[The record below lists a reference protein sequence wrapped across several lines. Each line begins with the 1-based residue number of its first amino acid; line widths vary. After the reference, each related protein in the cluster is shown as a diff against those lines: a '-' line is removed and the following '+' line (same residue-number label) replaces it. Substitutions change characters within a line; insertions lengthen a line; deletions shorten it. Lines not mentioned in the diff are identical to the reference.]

1 MTTEN
6 DDDQSIS
13 IMPQLSVVESQ
24 ERANID
30 MLIATAKKYPRDIV
44 RVKRSM
50 EAMATLDEDTAESC
64 NYHLERNGKSIDGP
78 SVRMAEIAVATYQN
92 IRCGSRVISN
102 DGKVIT
108 GQAFCH
114 DLENNTFIAW
124 ETQRRITDKTGRT
137 YGEDMQVVTGNAASA
152 IAFRNAVFKVIPG
165 ALIKPV
171 AEKARQVAVGDL
183 KTLSE
188 RRTRA
193 LKKFGSIGVKED
205 RVLAFLG
212 RSSTE
217 QIDIVDVE
225 KLFGVFTAIREG
237 STTIEEQFP
246 PISKVVEPN
255 FDQPAAGVA
264 PADPGPEKAT
274 VPAET
279 TEPPKRP
286 RGRPPGST
294 SRKAEE
300 STPAPQT
307 PAEASAPAAAMP
319 TPEPPQKPAE
329 TPAANAAIPPAEGL
343 DLGSAKI
350 DYAGPKASTKS
361 ASAPKPGPF
370 WEIHKRLADQG
381 ISHERFLLAMHS
393 FGFIDCDPADISAGH
408 FPLSK
413 VEEKHLRMALHDWQ
427 SVLDNLPEV

>member
-1 MTTEN
+1 MNTEN
-6 DDDQSIS
+6 DDDQIVSTT
-13 IMPQLSVVESQ
+13 PQISVVESQ

-44 RVKRSM
+44 RVKRNM

-124 ETQRRITDKTGRT
+124 ETQRRITDKSGRT

-193 LKKFGSIGVKED
+193 LKKFASIGVKETQ
-205 RVLAFLG
+205 VLAFLG
-212 RSSTE
+212 RSSIE
-217 QIDIVDVE
+217 LVDIADVE

-246 PISKVVEPN
+246 ATGTVVQPN
-255 FDQPAAGVA
+255 FNQPAAA
-264 PADPGPEKAT
+264 PTPGTGAT
-274 VPAET
+274 LGEQTGMRPDEM
-279 TEPPKRP
+279 PRRP
-286 RGRPPGST
+286 RGRPP
-294 SRKAEE
+294 KQHAE
-300 STPAPQT
+300 AALQT
-307 PAEASAPAAAMP
+307 PAVDSQPATAMP
-319 TPEPPQKPAE
+319 TPSAEQTPPESSSEKQGSMFQEPPKL
-329 TPAANAAIPPAEGL
+329 TPLLEVQ
-343 DLGSAKI
+343 
-350 DYAGPKASTKS
+350 
-361 ASAPKPGPF
+361 
-370 WEIHKRLADQG
+370 KRLADEH
-381 ISHERFLLAMHS
+381 IDHDRFLFVMHD
-393 FGFIDCDPADISAGH
+393 FGMVDCERAEISAGMI
-408 FPLSK
+408 PLSA
-413 VEEKHLRMALHDWQ
+413 VNEKFLQTALSDWK
-427 SVLDNLPEV
+427 SVIENLPES

>member
-1 MTTEN
+1 MNDEESQIVSTT
-6 DDDQSIS
+6 
-13 IMPQLSVVESQ
+13 PQLSIIESQ

-44 RVKRSM
+44 RVKRTM

-124 ETQRRITDKTGRT
+124 ETQRRITDKSGRT

-193 LKKFGSIGVKED
+193 LKKFASIRVKESQ
-205 RVLAFLG
+205 VLAFLG
-212 RSSTE
+212 RSSIE
-217 QIDIVDVE
+217 LVDIADVE

-246 PISKVVEPN
+246 VTVQPN
-255 FDQPAAGVA
+255 FNQPAAA
-264 PADPGPEKAT
+264 PTPDPDEL
-274 VPAET
+274 
-279 TEPPKRP
+279 PKRP
-286 RGRPPGST
+286 RGRPP
-294 SRKAEE
+294 KQHAE
-300 STPAPQT
+300 APQT
-307 PAEASAPAAAMP
+307 PATASRPATAMP
-319 TPEPPQKPAE
+319 TPSAEQTPPESNPEKQGSMFQEP
-329 TPAANAAIPPAEGL
+329 
-343 DLGSAKI
+343 AKI
-350 DYAGPKASTKS
+350 TPLL
-361 ASAPKPGPF
+361 
-370 WEIHKRLADQG
+370 EVQKRLADEH
-381 ISHERFLLAMHS
+381 IDHDRFLLVMHD
-393 FGFIDCDPADISAGH
+393 FGMVDCERAEISAGMV
-408 FPLSK
+408 PLSA
-413 VEEKHLRMALHDWQ
+413 VNEKFLKTALSDWK
-427 SVLDNLPEV
+427 SVLENLPEA

>member
-1 MTTEN
+1 MNDEEIQEQIVSTT
-6 DDDQSIS
+6 
-13 IMPQLSVVESQ
+13 PQLSIIESQ

-44 RVKRSM
+44 RVKRTM

-124 ETQRRITDKTGRT
+124 ETQRRITDKSGRT

-193 LKKFGSIGVKED
+193 LKKFASIGVKETQ
-205 RVLAFLG
+205 VLAFLG
-212 RSSTE
+212 RSSIE
-217 QIDIVDVE
+217 LVDIADVE

-246 PISKVVEPN
+246 ATGTVVQPN
-255 FDQPAAGVA
+255 FNQPHAA
-264 PADPGPEKAT
+264 PIPGTGAT
-274 VPAET
+274 LGEQTGTRPDEM
-279 TEPPKRP
+279 PRRP
-286 RGRPPGST
+286 RGRPP
-294 SRKAEE
+294 KQHAE
-300 STPAPQT
+300 SPQT
-307 PAEASAPAAAMP
+307 PAVASQPATAMP
-319 TPEPPQKPAE
+319 TPSAEQTPPESSSEKQGSIFQEPAKL
-329 TPAANAAIPPAEGL
+329 TPL
-343 DLGSAKI
+343 Q
-350 DYAGPKASTKS
+350 
-361 ASAPKPGPF
+361 
-370 WEIHKRLADQG
+370 EIQKRLADEH
-381 ISHERFLLAMHS
+381 IDHDRFLLVMHD
-393 FGFIDCDPADISAGH
+393 FGMVDCERAEISAGMIS
-408 FPLSK
+408 LSA
-413 VEEKHLRMALHDWQ
+413 VNEKFLKAALSDWRA
-427 SVLDNLPEV
+427 VIENLPEA